1 MNRGAIVF
9 RKKETKS
16 LKEMGVKEVRIFDG
30 YMEFIKYDGSGVT
43 VQLHPLRDALKKY
56 LWGWLR

>member
-1 MNRGAIVF
+1 MF

-16 LKEMGVKEVRIFDG
+16 LKEMGVKEVRMSDE